1 MLTGAFVFTVRIIL
15 CWDARCGLDP
25 YSLFDRMNLFYF
37 EKKAYAGSAIMRM
50 NELYGSESHVCN
62 ANITKPWRLK
72 RPGHFY
78 PRVKYGLMTGISIVW
93 KPAYSMLICW
103 VQLELTKKS
112 FATDLTTF
120 PCSFF
125 NNKIH
130 FLTSNTYCTVT
141 QFDIICFVSHCIAH
155 AALTQNKLR
164 H

>member
-15 CWDARCGLDP
+15 CWDACCGLDP

-37 EKKAYAGSAIMRM
+37 EKKAYAGSAIMKM

-72 RPGHFY
+72 RLY

-130 FLTSNTYCTVT
+130 FLTSNTYCTETLV
-141 QFDIICFVSHCIAH
+141 DIIYLCHIVLHMQ
-155 AALTQNKLR
+155 L
-164 H
+164 